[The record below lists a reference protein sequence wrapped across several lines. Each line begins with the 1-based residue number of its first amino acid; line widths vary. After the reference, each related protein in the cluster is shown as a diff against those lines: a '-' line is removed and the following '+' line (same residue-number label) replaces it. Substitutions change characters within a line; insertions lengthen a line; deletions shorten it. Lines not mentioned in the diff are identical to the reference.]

1 MLLIRSVIVQGFD
14 VLFAWECHP
23 VLSGSKESRLHAH
36 GNGAELRLL
45 LEDVVEPEL
54 EQLLLPSHILFWN
67 WFMGWKRG
75 NKA

>member
-1 MLLIRSVIVQGFD
+1 M
-14 VLFAWECHP
+14 
-23 VLSGSKESRLHAH
+23 LSGSKESRLHAH